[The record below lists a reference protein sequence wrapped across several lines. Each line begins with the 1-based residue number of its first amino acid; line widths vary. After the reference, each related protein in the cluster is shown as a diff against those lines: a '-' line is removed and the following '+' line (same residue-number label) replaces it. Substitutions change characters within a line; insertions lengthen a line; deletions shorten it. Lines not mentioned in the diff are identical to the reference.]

1 MKNTKNNQ
9 LKASRG
15 ITLIALVIT
24 IIVLLIL
31 AGVTIAALSGPNGIL
46 TNATKAKEDNAK
58 AQVIEEA
65 RVDILAKQTEKMG
78 ESPTAEELEQ
88 ILTPKYGTLSN
99 EENILDRT
107 LTTQDGYQIPV
118 RDIWNGTVEEETKTL
133 ISKTEPYVGYY
144 ADLEGDGEID
154 GIIYA
159 DLAIGN
165 TVQGGWMGV
174 YTYTI
179 TTKDTAG
186 LKDYYIKEENHADE
200 SGFGIKGVIAP
211 LEGSNGADRF
221 YVMELADIDG
231 GQQYSWYSNNENLT
245 NLETE
250 TGFGKGKSNTEKMIN
265 LWNNDNNKDEVND
278 LWGHIKEGW
287 FVPSKDEWIAFAGEL
302 KIDED
307 SYDTKGLNSYYWSSS
322 YNVYI
327 PNFVWHIDFLLK
339 AAGSMNMSS
348 KKFVRLSTTF

>member
-1 MKNTKNNQ
+1 M
-9 LKASRG
+9 
-15 ITLIALVIT
+15 VF
-24 IIVLLIL
+24 IV
-31 AGVTIAALSGPNGIL
+31 GVTIAALSGPNGIL
-46 TNATKAKEDNAK
+46 SNATKAKEDNAK

-65 RVDILAKQTEKMG
+65 RVDILSKQTEKMG
-78 ESPTAEELEQ
+78 QSLTAEELES

-118 RDIWNGTVEEETKTL
+118 RDIWNGTVAEETKTL

-165 TVQGGWMGV
+165 TVQEGSIG
-174 YTYTI
+174 TYTI
-179 TTKDTAG
+179 TTEDTAN

-211 LEGSNGADRF
+211 LEGSNRADRF

-250 TGFGKGKSNTEKMIN
+250 SEFGKGKSNTEKMKN

-287 FVPSKDEWIAFAGEL
+287 FVPSVDEWKAFAGEL
-302 KIDED
+302 KIDKNN
-307 SYDTKGLNSYYWSSS
+307 YDKKGLNSDYWSSS
-322 YNVYI
+322 HYVYI
-327 PNFVWHIDFLLK
+327 PNFANSINFKSEAIGNGVMGMKF
-339 AAGSMNMSS
+339 
-348 KKFVRLSTTF
+348 FVRVSTTF